1 MMSIGGMT
9 VDSLALA
16 ALGGFGALVLVVL
29 AITVWFVRQAAK
41 KPGEK

>member
-1 MMSIGGMT
+1 MEIGLMIMIC
-9 VDSLALA
+9 
-16 ALGGFGALVLVVL
+16 LVVL